1 MSETGSQV
9 SWDDFSDSRCVSPAL
24 SCDFDINDTSWVDTP
39 TLGSEVTSPEPPPTS
54 SIWARFGSGIQRFTQ
69 DLGKTA
75 SAATASIP
83 SIHMSG
89 DASASAVGLPRDNVI
104 EGAES
109 EAKPNATESGSWSL
123 PESFLKLSLGRRS
136 SSYNTRDEVVTDW
149 IGSQRFMRSHSSNML
164 DDDSVS
170 ADVDSAAVSGP
181 TKTVL
186 NHSPNG
192 PFTPVH
198 SQSLDPPLVG
208 SSDPPGAGSSD
219 PLGAGSSEVQ
229 VAGSDGSVMSSLH
242 LASPARLMSKP
253 PLPQRSGTLSP
264 RDVSSRP
271 RLTHRRSQS
280 LQFTTASAG
289 SFTPAVDR
297 STTTVTSSGRVQG
310 ESTADPATLGDD
322 HTTRSDVSH
331 SSTHEIFV

>member
-39 TLGSEVTSPEPPPTS
+39 TPGSEVTSPEPPPTS

-69 DLGKTA
+69 DRGKTA

-83 SIHMSG
+83 SIHVSG

-109 EAKPNATESGSWSL
+109 EAKPDATESGSWSL

-136 SSYNTRDEVVTDW
+136 SSYNTRDVAVTDW

-170 ADVDSAAVSGP
+170 ADVDSAAVSRP

-198 SQSLDPPLVG
+198 SQS
-208 SSDPPGAGSSD
+208 SDPPGAGSSD
-219 PLGAGSSEVQ
+219 PLGAGSSEVPG
-229 VAGSDGSVMSSLH
+229 AGSDGSVMSALH

-297 STTTVTSSGRVQG
+297 SAATVTSSGRVQG
-310 ESTADPATLGDD
+310 ESTADPARLGDE